1 MQVPVNVRD
10 NGDAHRRRATL
21 AKGGAVLSAAAVWV
35 GSGLLLWRTEVPN
48 LHLADLDPHAYF
60 GARELT
66 RIADYRRL
74 TRALLVAS
82 LVVQAG
88 VLAAFVWK
96 AGAVADGLA
105 GTLHGRVRTGV
116 AVGALVSV
124 ALWVALLPL
133 AAIGHWW
140 GRRYGLSTQGYGGW
154 LRDQAV
160 SLGIQVVLVAAA
172 VAIFMSLAVWLGRLW
187 WLAGAPALVLAAVIF
202 VLAQPLV
209 IEPLFNRFEPLQ
221 DPPLAARIEALARE
235 EGVKIESVQVADASR
250 RTTAG
255 NAYVAGI
262 GPTRRVV
269 LFDTLLNGRFSDRQI
284 LSISAHELGHVGRRH
299 LWKGLGWFALLAIPC
314 VFVLAWITERRGGLA
329 DPAVVPLAL
338 AVAFVLIL
346 VTTPFSNVVSRR
358 YEAEADW
365 IALRTTDDPQ
375 SFVQVE
381 RKLVLSGL
389 TDPDPPSWI
398 AWWTGTHPPAMKRI
412 AMAMEFSRRSR
423 AGS

>member
-1 MQVPVNVRD
+1 
-10 NGDAHRRRATL
+10 
-21 AKGGAVLSAAAVWV
+21 
-35 GSGLLLWRTEVPN
+35 
-48 LHLADLDPHAYF
+48 
-60 GARELT
+60 
-66 RIADYRRL
+66 
-74 TRALLVAS
+74 
-82 LVVQAG
+82 
-88 VLAAFVWK
+88 
-96 AGAVADGLA
+96 
-105 GTLHGRVRTGV
+105 
-116 AVGALVSV
+116 
-124 ALWVALLPL
+124 
-133 AAIGHWW
+133 
-140 GRRYGLSTQGYGGW
+140 
-154 LRDQAV
+154 
-160 SLGIQVVLVAAA
+160 VLVTAA
-172 VAIFMSLAVWLGRLW
+172 VAIFMGLAVWLGRLW

-202 VLAQPLV
+202 VLAQPLI